1 MTIISFFYLAICF
14 KACLKSTGE
23 RVEVVEKNTKNI
35 KNIAT
40 EIKVQ
45 QEKVINKL
53 KQNAEEKQK
62 CQEYVKQIAVLE
74 EKIEKSTNAPEPEFN
89 SKLVEVCV

>member
-1 MTIISFFYLAICF
+1 MTYFFFYLAICF
-14 KACLKSTGE
+14 KARLKSTGE